1 MKTARIVYEFVHL
14 AIHAYLQHL
23 SHQALPVLL
32 GPLTDAVAAVARMQ
46 EFLADA
52 EMLLGTTRVALE
64 DPL

>member
-14 AIHAYLQHL
+14 AMHAYLQHL
-23 SHQALPVLL
+23 SHQALPGLL
-32 GPLTDAVAAVARMQ
+32 VPRSDAVAAVERMQ

-52 EMLLGTTRVALE
+52 HTLLGTTRVALE